1 MSNSAQTFWISD
13 IARAKLKR
21 FSDQLNTPRGVLIE
35 FLISQL
41 ELMTI
46 SKFEEQK
53 RLLELDS
60 NLMEKY
66 FGKYSIDTGL
76 DWQDVIHKLTEE

>member
-13 IARAKLKR
+13 TARLKLKR

-41 ELMTI
+41 ELLTI

>member
-13 IARAKLKR
+13 NARSKLER
-21 FSDQLNTPRGVLIE
+21 FSNQLNTPRGVLIE

-60 NLMEKY
+60 ELMKKY
-66 FGKYSIDTGL
+66 FGEYSIETGL
-76 DWQDVIHKLTEE
+76 DWQDVIHKLIKE